1 LADIGLIQWLKLLC
15 QLANPEVRP
24 MTLTNE
30 KSLTHLKRHLADY
43 HAYLDKALAALTILE
58 TTDSRS
64 EAFSD
69 ALAELHVCATVLEPY
84 SEGMVEAI
92 NQYTEALPDD

>member
-1 LADIGLIQWLKLLC
+1 
-15 QLANPEVRP
+15 
-24 MTLTNE
+24 MTVTDE
-30 KSLTHLKRHLADY
+30 KSLTSLKRHLADY
-43 HAYLDKALAALTILE
+43 HTYLEKALAAVKILE
-58 TTDSRS
+58 TAHPQS

-92 NQYTEALPDD
+92 NQYTEELPDD

>member
-1 LADIGLIQWLKLLC
+1 
-15 QLANPEVRP
+15 
-24 MTLTNE
+24 MTVTNE
-30 KSLTHLKRHLADY
+30 KSLTSLKRHLADY
-43 HAYLDKALAALTILE
+43 HAYLEKALAAAKILE
-58 TTDSRS
+58 AAHPQS

-92 NQYTEALPDD
+92 NQYTEDLPDD

>member
-1 LADIGLIQWLKLLC
+1 
-15 QLANPEVRP
+15 
-24 MTLTNE
+24 MTVTDE
-30 KSLTHLKRHLADY
+30 KSLTSLKRHLAEY
-43 HAYLDKALAALTILE
+43 RPYLEKALAAVTILE
-58 TTDSRS
+58 TTNPQS

-92 NQYTEALPDD
+92 NQYTEDLPDD

>member
-1 LADIGLIQWLKLLC
+1 
-15 QLANPEVRP
+15 

-30 KSLTHLKRHLADY
+30 KSWAGLNRQLADY
-43 HAYLDKALAALTILE
+43 RPYLGKALAAIKIPE
-58 TTDSRS
+58 ITDPQA

-84 SEGMVEAI
+84 SEGMVEVI
-92 NQYTEALPDD
+92 DQYTEDLPDD